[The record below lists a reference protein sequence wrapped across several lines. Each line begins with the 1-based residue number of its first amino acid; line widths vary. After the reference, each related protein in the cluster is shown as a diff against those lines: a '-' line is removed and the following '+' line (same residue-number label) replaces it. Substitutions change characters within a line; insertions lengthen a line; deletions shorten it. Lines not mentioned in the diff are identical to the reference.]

1 MYVFLK
7 WKESMMKLIDYI
19 LTGLL
24 TVLLTGNLFAQ
35 DNQTPGEVFIEQA
48 PFEHNEA
55 VEQFT
60 DRFVSM
66 FQMDFD
72 SFDTFDQTSNVAI
85 INQFGNQNRSY
96 IVQTGIGNMSRMNI
110 LGDYNI
116 MNQLQD
122 GTGNQFIL
130 NLEGSNNVLDY
141 TQIGSENRMRKDL
154 AGNNHQQ
161 TFIQNGHGLSLQ
173 LIDGGDG
180 GVPLHVEQNGNGT
193 SILIENY

>member
-1 MYVFLK
+1 
-7 WKESMMKLIDYI
+7 MKKFISYA

-24 TVLLTGNLFAQ
+24 AVLLTGSLFAQ
-35 DNQTPGEVFIEQA
+35 DYQTPGEVFIEQA

-55 VEQFT
+55 VQQFT

-72 SFDTFDQTSNVAI
+72 FFDAFDPTSNVAI
-85 INQFGNQNRSY
+85 INQFGNQNSSN
-96 IVQTGIGNMSRMNI
+96 IVQTGTGNMSRMNI
-110 LGDYNI
+110 LGDHNI
-116 MNQLQD
+116 MNHLQD

-173 LIDGGDG
+173 LIDSGDG
-180 GVPLHVEQNGNGT
+180 GVPLRIEQNGNGS
-193 SILIENY
+193 SIIIENN